1 MKLTRTGRNPRQ
13 KKRKKNYRSCESS
26 DEEGGGME
34 IPELDDDDKSRK
46 GGCFDDESLRTM
58 SPDAREAMVT

>member
-1 MKLTRTGRNPRQ
+1 
-13 KKRKKNYRSCESS
+13 
-26 DEEGGGME
+26 ME

-58 SPDAREAMVT
+58 SPDAREAMVTQSQKIKDHKLSVIVSMHED